1 MLILKYL
8 GGVKY
13 WEVKVLGAWCEV
25 EDGDVVGEEGRLIL
39 WSGTW
44 CQNLSPR
51 KERARTA

>member
-25 EDGDVVGEEGRLIL
+25 EDGDVVGEEGGLIL

-44 CQNLSPR
+44 CQNFFRADAR
-51 KERARTA
+51 K